1 MQWKFK
7 ITYGEIM
14 KKCLLFVVV
23 SAFLRGC
30 QNAAE
35 DNQPNP
41 AITELNQN
49 KKLAIDL
56 SNKALIGVGTYDE
69 TGGIKKIVVT
79 PGKKGLVLFGPYLPL
94 QEGSYAVKFYFDLSG
109 PANVVA
115 ATVDFTVIDKARNVV
130 EVLKPTDVIFTASKI
145 EQAVELSFK
154 VPSNKNNNLLYEF
167 RVTSSGAGSIV
178 VKQILLTK
186 NN

>member
-14 KKCLLFVVV
+14 KKYLLGV
-23 SAFLRGC
+23 SVFAFLIGC
-30 QNAAE
+30 QKSAD
-35 DNQPNP
+35 DNQTNP

>member
-1 MQWKFK
+1 
-7 ITYGEIM
+7 
-14 KKCLLFVVV
+14 
-23 SAFLRGC
+23 
-30 QNAAE
+30 
-35 DNQPNP
+35 
-41 AITELNQN
+41 
-49 KKLAIDL
+49 
-56 SNKALIGVGTYDE
+56 
-69 TGGIKKIVVT
+69 
-79 PGKKGLVLFGPYLPL
+79 
-94 QEGSYAVKFYFDLSG
+94 
-109 PANVVA
+109 VVA

>member
-1 MQWKFK
+1 
-7 ITYGEIM
+7 
-14 KKCLLFVVV
+14 
-23 SAFLRGC
+23 
-30 QNAAE
+30 
-35 DNQPNP
+35 
-41 AITELNQN
+41 
-49 KKLAIDL
+49 
-56 SNKALIGVGTYDE
+56 
-69 TGGIKKIVVT
+69 
-79 PGKKGLVLFGPYLPL
+79 LVLFGPYLPL

>member
-1 MQWKFK
+1 
-7 ITYGEIM
+7 M
-14 KKCLLFVVV
+14 KKYLLVVAV
-23 SAFLRGC
+23 FAFLIGC
-30 QNAAE
+30 QKSAD
-35 DNQPNP
+35 DNQTNP

-94 QEGSYAVKFYFDLSG
+94 QEGSYAVKFYFDL
-109 PANVVA
+109 
-115 ATVDFTVIDKARNVV
+115 
-130 EVLKPTDVIFTASKI
+130 KI
-145 EQAVELSFK
+145 EQAAELSFK

-178 VKQILLTK
+178 LKQILLIK